1 MSKIKEFYCYQLS
14 QLVLA
19 FSQLK
24 ETPGLCFSSWVTPA
38 EVLELFLKSAAPELT
53 LMPITDSVTVGR
65 VMDYAR

>member
-24 ETPGLCFSSWVTPA
+24 ETSGLCFSSCVTPA
-38 EVLELFLKSAAPELT
+38 EVLELFLKSTAPELT
-53 LMPITDSVTVGR
+53 LMPIADWVTVGR
-65 VMDYAR
+65 VMDYAK

>member
-24 ETPGLCFSSWVTPA
+24 ETSGLCFSSWVTPA
-38 EVLELFLKSAAPELT
+38 EVLELFLKSTAPELT
-53 LMPITDSVTVGR
+53 LMPIADWVTVGR
-65 VMDYAR
+65 VMDYAK